1 MNNIR
6 SAGAGRADITPEV
19 GGLLYGYN
27 DDTVSY
33 SCHDPLEIKAL
44 ALSGADGDRSP
55 VLLLSFS
62 VGDFGTGACTETR
75 QVLAR
80 ETGLPMT
87 PLLASATPTHS
98 ASRDG
103 AMSTVRIWKP
113 F

>member
-1 MNNIR
+1 MNNMLL
-6 SAGAGRADITPEV
+6 AGAGRADITPAV

-27 DDTVSY
+27 DTTVSY

-44 ALSGADGDRSP
+44 ALSCADSASSP

-62 VGDFGTGACTETR
+62 VGDSGTGACTETR

-87 PLLASATPTHS
+87 HILASATHTHS
-98 ASRDG
+98 APNVSGVAGWGDVGR
-103 AMSTVRIWKP
+103 P
-113 F
+113 